1 MFPGLGTLVN
11 TVAVALT
18 GTVGSFVH
26 GAIPERFHRSAV
38 TALGLAVIF
47 LGASQTLGG
56 LDQLAA
62 AKGSVHTVSL
72 LIFAGSLIVGALIG
86 EWLRLEDHL
95 EGLGHRINSMLQ
107 KRGQGKASSTRH
119 SGFRAAVSEIP
130 GQARDDEGAR
140 DDEDARDD
148 RSARDDGGS
157 RDDASDNSFV
167 EAFMTASLIYCVGA
181 MTVLGSI
188 QDGLGNPQ
196 TLFVK
201 ALLDGV
207 ISIFLASSLGIGVAF
222 AAVPV
227 FVLQGLLALA
237 AHWIGPLIPAL
248 SIAGLEATGGVLIA
262 GIGINLVFKK
272 KLPVGNMLPSVFLAM
287 AVIWI
292 MV

>member
-11 TVAVALT
+11 TVAVALA
-18 GTVGSFVH
+18 GAVGSFVH

-47 LGASQTLGG
+47 LGASQALGG
-56 LDQLAA
+56 LNQLSA
-62 AKGSVHTVSL
+62 AKGHIGTVSL
-72 LIFAGSLIVGALIG
+72 LIFSGSLIVGTLIG

-95 EGLGHRINSMLQ
+95 EGLGHRINSLLQ
-107 KRGQGKASSTRH
+107 KRSGAGTVAAADAVAS
-119 SGFRAAVSEIP
+119 A
-130 GQARDDEGAR
+130 GAG
-140 DDEDARDD
+140 AQ
-148 RSARDDGGS
+148 
-157 RDDASDNSFV
+157 SDSNFV

-207 ISIFLASSLGIGVAF
+207 ISIFLASSLGIGVSF
-222 AAVPV
+222 AAIPV
-227 FVLQGLLALA
+227 LVLQGLLALA

-248 SIAGLEATGGVLIA
+248 SLAGLEAVGGVLIA

-287 AVIWI
+287 AVIWL

>member
-11 TVAVALT
+11 TLAVAIT
-18 GTVGSFVH
+18 GALGSMVH

-56 LDQLAA
+56 LGQLSAA
-62 AKGSVHTVSL
+62 RGGAHLVSTVSL
-72 LIFAGSLIVGALIG
+72 LIFSGSLIVGTLLG

-95 EGLGHRINSMLQ
+95 AGLGHRINRLLQ
-107 KRGQGKASSTRH
+107 SRGRSRDKDKGKSKSK
-119 SGFRAAVSEIP
+119 S
-130 GQARDDEGAR
+130 EGATV
-140 DDEDARDD
+140 
-148 RSARDDGGS
+148 
-157 RDDASDNSFV
+157 SDNDFV

-227 FVLQGLLALA
+227 LVLQGLLALV

-248 SIAGLEATGGVLIA
+248 SIAGLEAVGGVLIA
-262 GIGINLVFKK
+262 GIGVNLVFEK

-287 AVIWI
+287 AVIWL

>member
-11 TVAVALT
+11 TIAVALA

-26 GAIPERFHRSAV
+26 GAIPERFHRSVVA
-38 TALGLAVIF
+38 ALGLAVIF
-47 LGASQTLGG
+47 LGASQVLGG
-56 LDQLAA
+56 LSQLAA

-72 LIFAGSLIVGALIG
+72 LIFAGSLVTGTLIG

-95 EGLGHRINSMLQ
+95 AGLGHRINRLLQ
-107 KRGQGKASSTRH
+107 KRGGSKKAAAAATST
-119 SGFRAAVSEIP
+119 
-130 GQARDDEGAR
+130 
-140 DDEDARDD
+140 
-148 RSARDDGGS
+148 
-157 RDDASDNSFV
+157 ASDSDFV

-222 AAVPV
+222 AALPV
-227 FVLQGLLALA
+227 LVLQGAPALV

-248 SIAGLEATGGVLIA
+248 SIAGLEAVGGVLIA

-287 AVIWI
+287 AVIWL

>member
-11 TVAVALT
+11 TVAVALA
-18 GTVGSFVH
+18 GTIGSFVH

-47 LGASQTLGG
+47 LGAFQA
-56 LDQLAA
+56 LDGMSQLAA
-62 AKGSVHTVSL
+62 NKGATGKVFL
-72 LIFAGSLIVGALIG
+72 LIFAGSLIVGTLIG
-86 EWLRLEDHL
+86 EWLRLEDRL
-95 EGLGHRINSMLQ
+95 EGLGRRINGLLS
-107 KRGQGKASSTRH
+107 RRRT
-119 SGFRAAVSEIP
+119 
-130 GQARDDEGAR
+130 GAR
-140 DDEDARDD
+140 GD
-148 RSARDDGGS
+148 
-157 RDDASDNSFV
+157 SDFV
-167 EAFMTASLIYCVGA
+167 EAFMTASLIYCVGS

-222 AAVPV
+222 SAVPV
-227 FVLQGLLALA
+227 LVLQGALALV
-237 AHWIGPLIPAL
+237 AHWVGPLIPAL
-248 SIAGLEATGGVLIA
+248 SIAGLEAVGGVAIA
-262 GIGINLVFKK
+262 AIGMNLVFKK

>member
-11 TVAVALT
+11 TVAVALA
-18 GTVGSFVH
+18 GTIGSFVH

-47 LGASQTLGG
+47 LGAFQSLGG
-56 LDQLAA
+56 LNKLAA
-62 AKGSVHTVSL
+62 DRGHVGTVFL
-72 LIFAGSLIVGALIG
+72 LIFAGSLIVGTLIG
-86 EWLRLEDHL
+86 EWLRLEDRL
-95 EGLGHRINSMLQ
+95 EGLGRRINGLLS
-107 KRGQGKASSTRH
+107 RRRT
-119 SGFRAAVSEIP
+119 
-130 GQARDDEGAR
+130 GAR
-140 DDEDARDD
+140 GD
-148 RSARDDGGS
+148 
-157 RDDASDNSFV
+157 SDFV
-167 EAFMTASLIYCVGA
+167 EAFMTASLIYCVGS

-222 AAVPV
+222 SAVPV
-227 FVLQGLLALA
+227 LVLQGALALV
-237 AHWIGPLIPAL
+237 AHWVGPLIPAL
-248 SIAGLEATGGVLIA
+248 SIAGLEAVGGVAIA
-262 GIGINLVFKK
+262 AIGMNLVFKK

>member
-11 TVAVALT
+11 TAAVALA
-18 GTVGSFVH
+18 GAVGSLVH

-47 LGASQTLGG
+47 LGAFQA
-56 LDQLAA
+56 LDGMSQLAA
-62 AKGSVHTVSL
+62 NKGATGKVFL
-72 LIFAGSLIVGALIG
+72 LIFAGSLIVGTLFG
-86 EWLRLEDHL
+86 EWLRLEERL
-95 EGLGHRINSMLQ
+95 EGLGHRINGLLSRR
-107 KRGQGKASSTRH
+107 RG
-119 SGFRAAVSEIP
+119 
-130 GQARDDEGAR
+130 GAR
-140 DDEDARDD
+140 GVARV
-148 RSARDDGGS
+148 RERAPLTPSQSTVSSAD
-157 RDDASDNSFV
+157 SDFA

-227 FVLQGLLALA
+227 FVLQGILALA

-248 SIAGLEATGGVLIA
+248 SLAGLEAVGGVLIA
-262 GIGINLVFKK
+262 GIGINLVFRK
-272 KLPVGNMLPSVFLAM
+272 KLPVGNMLPSVFIAM
-287 AVIWI
+287 AVIWV

>member
-11 TVAVALT
+11 TVAVAIT

-26 GAIPERFHRSAV
+26 GAIPERFHRSVV

-47 LGASQTLGG
+47 LGASQALGG
-56 LDQLAA
+56 LGQLGAA
-62 AKGSVHTVSL
+62 QGAIGKGSL
-72 LIFAGSLIVGALIG
+72 LIFAGSMVIGTLIG
-86 EWLRLEDHL
+86 EGLRLEDHL
-95 EGLGHRINSMLQ
+95 VGLGHRINKLLQ
-107 KRGQGKASSTRH
+107 KKQGVA
-119 SGFRAAVSEIP
+119 E
-130 GQARDDEGAR
+130 
-140 DDEDARDD
+140 
-148 RSARDDGGS
+148 
-157 RDDASDNSFV
+157 SDSNFV

-227 FVLQGLLALA
+227 FVLQGILALA
-237 AHWIGPLIPAL
+237 AHWVGPLIPAL
-248 SIAGLEATGGVLIA
+248 SIAGLEAVGGVLIA
-262 GIGINLVFKK
+262 GIGINLAFKK